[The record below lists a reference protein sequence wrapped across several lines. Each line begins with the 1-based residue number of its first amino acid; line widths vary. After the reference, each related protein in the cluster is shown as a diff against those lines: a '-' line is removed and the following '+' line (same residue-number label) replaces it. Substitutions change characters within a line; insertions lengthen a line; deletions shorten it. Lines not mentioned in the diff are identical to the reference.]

1 MISGNT
7 TAEKTGGADQSSSHQ
22 TKIENT
28 ERVPAAVLQA
38 QAWPAWR
45 QWLKLPP
52 PMVRLRTAHWW
63 NVANRVRQLQGIE
76 GLAFPPG
83 RKAGIFKGSTVMW
96 DHLAQH
102 SPSIDRSIYRGRTFI
117 GGQVGRSRVTNPHGA
132 LAVATRVAD
141 FDFDI
146 TEIDGTCNSQSEDRV
161 FDSVQ
166 DFGRDYV
173 AYEQASVD
181 AAGLEMMIR
190 HREVRLIH
198 SPGADTL
205 MLQAWDGRL
214 FVCNGGGSHHLAGAA
229 YIAREIGESLPLR
242 ARLSLDWLN
251 APAWHWLI
259 ETFFILQVPQAYRG
273 LGDIAVLTGAA
284 YLIELPNW
292 VSQSSLLLLPRH
304 VPVSRD
310 VVELHLKAG
319 LREVAEDIESL
330 LSRQAAMLAT
340 LGQRFP
346 VLCPWLGQIPR

>member
-1 MISGNT
+1 MISENT
-7 TAEKTGGADQSSSHQ
+7 TAEKAGGADRSPIRQA
-22 TKIENT
+22 KVENT
-28 ERVPAAVLQA
+28 EHVPAAVLQA
-38 QAWPAWR
+38 QAWPVWR
-45 QWLKLPP
+45 QWLQLPP
-52 PMVRLRTAHWW
+52 PTVKLRMAHWRKVADRVRL
-63 NVANRVRQLQGIE
+63 LQDIE
-76 GLAFPPG
+76 RLAFPAA

-102 SPSIDRSIYRGRTFI
+102 SPSIDRSTYSGRTFI
-117 GGQVGRSRVTNPHGA
+117 EGQVRRSRVTNPHGA
-132 LAVATRVAD
+132 LAVVTRVAD

-146 TEIDGTCNSQSEDRV
+146 TEIDGICNSQSEDRV
-161 FDSVQ
+161 FESVQ

-181 AAGLEMMIR
+181 AAGLEAMTR

-229 YIAREIGESLPLR
+229 YIAREIGGALPLR

-346 VLCPWLGQIPR
+346 VLYPWLGQIPR